1 MSEQKQQDASEGGI
15 GQSAST
21 AGLEPLPCPFCGGT
35 DIAIMDGSTFRWVFA
50 ACQDCGGSCGE
61 VRVQTTGKPRD
72 EALIE
77 AGQRAIAEW
86 NTRSNMQSDRL
97 AEGKGS
103 EEK

>member
-1 MSEQKQQDASEGGI
+1 MDDKQETTASEGSI

-21 AGLEPLPCPFCGGT
+21 GGLEPLSCPFCGGT

-50 ACQDCGGSCGE
+50 ACQDCGGACGE

-72 EALIE
+72 EALVE

-86 NTRSNMQSDRL
+86 NTRSN
-97 AEGKGS
+97 A
-103 EEK
+103 